1 MGIAEMQRHFN
12 AYGSGQLPEFELR
25 RFICD
30 ALTADPKLSPA
41 FIALTDAYRRA
52 NLIDAQLQSTINADI
67 ADLTGPAA
75 SDLTMVRTPGTRSG
89 APGWFAD
96 GRAANSTD
104 VNLPTG
110 LRTGPPMASPGRRG
124 PSPTSH
130 DRSSNT
136 APLSQG
142 YGTSSEPSWRI
153 DTPAPDP
160 RAFNTGIPADGRTF
174 NPTSTGDGRAFNTG
188 SPATRT
194 GSTGGSM
201 WEVDGGLAEGTAQ
214 QLYPGSVIRDRFV
227 LVEELGRGGMG
238 VVYKAFDRSR
248 GDVRDRYVAIKVLNE
263 EFKRHPLAV
272 RALQRESR
280 KAQKLAHPN
289 VVAVHDFDHDGS
301 NVYMVME
308 FLSGRSLDQ
317 VLREDGQGGI
327 PLEPAMGI
335 IKCLAAALSYAHE
348 QEIIHCDFKPSNAF
362 LGTDGR
368 VKVLDFGI
376 ARAAPSMQEKADV
389 TKFDAGQLGAISPAY
404 ASLEM
409 LQHEQPDVRDD
420 VYAFSCVVYELLTGV
435 HPYQRIDAM
444 KAFQTGLQPRP
455 IRKLSRRQ
463 WRALKQGLAFR
474 RADRAP
480 SIDFVAT
487 QLLSR
492 PSRVNAW
499 TLGAAACMGV
509 VLLAGA
515 LWWEWPDLQRIAS
528 RAPWATH
535 THTPASAKQEVQPP
549 LPSGSRPTSTVE
561 SVPATTVVDET
572 KPPEISLDEGRRQ
585 LADLV
590 SNPQPTREWAAA
602 VQELITRLGVAAPPG
617 DPGIHRARQS
627 GVTTFVA
634 AAEQARSRRQFDE
647 AGNLL
652 SIAGSFDAD
661 APEIVSESAAI
672 ERDKFA
678 PTGQDAQVAQAGQT
692 AQAGQVG
699 QLGQAAQV
707 GQAAQLGGR
716 VSEQKHTN
724 MEMLK
729 EQFETLAAAGDV
741 AGATTTANMLSHSFA
756 GSAYVSR
763 EMPRILSLA
772 YVHLAKTQFAGGQ
785 VNAALQTLQ
794 DGRKKFGKSPDLKD
808 LEARYVSAADL
819 YDRLSTA
826 VVLNVTATKLALDE
840 LRTSEGEEYEV
851 AAQMLAQTLADRIA
865 DQRAANRQAVADKLA
880 EAGKEVFPNY
890 AGLLGRGRAGALQVT
905 PNIVSDQ

>member
-30 ALTADPKLSPA
+30 ALTEDPKLSAA

-52 NLIDAQLQSTINADI
+52 NMIDAHLQATIIADI
-67 ADLTGPAA
+67 ADLTGSGPDMTMIRSPAA
-75 SDLTMVRTPGTRSG
+75 LG
-89 APGWFAD
+89 AGGWFVD

-104 VNLPTG
+104 VNLPAG
-110 LRTGPPMASPGRRG
+110 LRTGPPMAAPARRG
-124 PSPTSH
+124 ANPASY
-130 DRSSNT
+130 DRDSDT
-136 APLSQG
+136 ASLQPPD
-142 YGTSSEPSWRI
+142 YGAATDSSWRL
-153 DTPAPDP
+153 DNPA
-160 RAFNTGIPADGRTF
+160 ADGRT
-174 NPTSTGDGRAFNTG
+174 SNTG

-194 GSTGGSM
+194 GPTRTGTTSGSK
-201 WEVDGGLAEGTAQ
+201 WEVDGRLAEGTAE

-248 GDVRDRYVAIKVLNE
+248 GDVKDRYVAIKVLNE

-327 PLEPAMGI
+327 PLNPAMGI

-348 QEIIHCDFKPSNAF
+348 QDIVHCDFKPSNAF
-362 LGTDGR
+362 LGTDGK

-376 ARAAPSMQEKADV
+376 ARAAPSLQEKGDV

-409 LQHEQPDVRDD
+409 LQQQQPDVRDD
-420 VYAFSCVVYELLTGV
+420 VFAFSCVVYELLTGV
-435 HPYQRIDAM
+435 HPYQRIDAV
-444 KAFQTGLQPRP
+444 KASQTGLQPRP

-480 SIDFVAT
+480 SIDFLAT
-487 QLLSR
+487 QLITR
-492 PSRVNAW
+492 PGRANAW
-499 TLGAAACMGV
+499 AIGAAACIV
-509 VLLAGA
+509 VGLLAGA
-515 LWWEWPDLQRIAS
+515 LWWKWPEVQQRTAGLWHS
-528 RAPWATH
+528 RAGSSVQQ
-535 THTPASAKQEVQPP
+535 PA
-549 LPSGSRPTSTVE
+549 PSGSRPGATVE
-561 SVPATTVVDET
+561 PAPAATVSDDSRPQASRDDT
-572 KPPEISLDEGRRQ
+572 SLAEGRHQ
-585 LADLV
+585 LAQLV
-590 SNPQPTREWAAA
+590 SNPQPTREWALA
-602 VQELITRLGVAAPPG
+602 VQELIAKLGAVAPDDAL
-617 DPGIHRARQS
+617 IQKARQS
-627 GVTTFVA
+627 AVTTFVA
-634 AAEQARSRRQFDE
+634 AAEQARSQGQYE
-647 AGNLL
+647 QAGSSL
-652 SIAGSFDAD
+652 SLAGSFNAQ

-672 ERDKFA
+672 ERDRS
-678 PTGQDAQVAQAGQT
+678 TAQPASPGRPASVGQAGSL
-692 AQAGQVG
+692 GQPAPLGHSG
-699 QLGQAAQV
+699 QPGQAAPT
-707 GQAAQLGGR
+707 AQPAPPDARG
-716 VSEQKHTN
+716 SEEKRAGV
-724 MEMLK
+724 EMLK
-729 EQFETLAAAGDV
+729 EQFETQAAAGDV
-741 AGATTTANMLSHSFA
+741 TGATKTANTLTRSYA

-763 EMPRILSLA
+763 EVPRILILT

-785 VNAALQTLQ
+785 VNTALDTLR
-794 DGRKKFGKSPDLKD
+794 DGRKKFGKSPELKD

-826 VVLNVTATKLALDE
+826 VVLNITATRQALDD
-840 LRTSEGEEYEV
+840 LRAAEGEEYEV

-865 DQRAANRQAVADKLA
+865 DQRAAHREAVADKLVQ
-880 EAGKEVFPNY
+880 AGKEVFPSY
-890 AGLLGRGRAGALQVT
+890 TGLLGRGRAGALAAAPDVGGEQ
-905 PNIVSDQ
+905 

>member
-1 MGIAEMQRHFN
+1 MGIAEVQRQFN

-30 ALTADPKLSPA
+30 ALAEDPKLSSA

-52 NLIDAQLQSTINADI
+52 NLIDAQLQATINADI
-67 ADLTGPAA
+67 ADLTGPS
-75 SDLTMVRTPGTRSG
+75 SDLTMVRSPAARSAG
-89 APGWFAD
+89 ADWFAQP
-96 GRAANSTD
+96 RAANSTD

-124 PSPTSH
+124 PNPALQQEH
-130 DRSSNT
+130 GSNT
-136 APLSQG
+136 APLQPG
-142 YGTSSEPSWRI
+142 YGAASDSSWRI
-153 DTPAPDP
+153 DNPAV
-160 RAFNTGIPADGRTF
+160 DGRTR
-174 NPTSTGDGRAFNTG
+174 NTGPPLTRPGSTSSPTWDIDGRLG
-188 SPATRT
+188 EVAT
-194 GSTGGSM
+194 
-201 WEVDGGLAEGTAQ
+201 Q

-248 GDVRDRYVAIKVLNE
+248 GDVKDRYVAIKVLNE

-289 VVAVHDFDHDGS
+289 VVSVHDFDHDGG

-327 PLEPAMGI
+327 PLNPAMGI

-348 QEIIHCDFKPSNAF
+348 QEIVHCDFKPSNAF

-376 ARAAPSMQEKADV
+376 ARAAPALQENAEV

-435 HPYQRIDAM
+435 HPYQRIDAV
-444 KAFQTGLQPRP
+444 KAAQTGLQPRP

-480 SIDFVAT
+480 SIDFLAN
-487 QLLSR
+487 QLINR
-492 PSRVNAW
+492 PSSANVWA
-499 TLGAAACMGV
+499 LAAAVCMV
-509 VLLAGA
+509 VILLAGA
-515 LWWEWPDLQRIAS
+515 VWWKWPDVQRFARS
-528 RAPWATH
+528 LWPSHADSSAQQAAPA
-535 THTPASAKQEVQPP
+535 PG
-549 LPSGSRPTSTVE
+549 GSRPTPTVE
-561 SVPATTVVDET
+561 PAPAAPVPGDT
-572 KPPEISLDEGRRQ
+572 KSQPSRDEISPDERQRQ
-585 LADLV
+585 LADL
-590 SNPQPTREWAAA
+590 
-602 VQELITRLGVAAPPG
+602 
-617 DPGIHRARQS
+617 
-627 GVTTFVA
+627 
-634 AAEQARSRRQFDE
+634 
-647 AGNLL
+647 L
-652 SIAGSFDAD
+652 SSPKPEP
-661 APEIVSESAAI
+661 PEIVSQSAAI
-672 ERDKFA
+672 ERDKSA
-678 PTGQDAQVAQAGQT
+678 
-692 AQAGQVG
+692 
-699 QLGQAAQV
+699 QAAQP
-707 GQAAQLGGR
+707 AQPDAR
-716 VSEQKHTN
+716 ASEEKRASI
-724 MEMLK
+724 EILK
-729 EQFETLAAAGDV
+729 EQFETQAAAGDV
-741 AGATTTANMLSHSFA
+741 SGAKLTANALARSSA

-763 EMPRILSLA
+763 EVPRILSLS

-785 VNAALQTLQ
+785 VNAALDTIQ
-794 DGRKKFGKSPDLKD
+794 DGRKKFAKSPELKD
-808 LEARYVSAADL
+808 LQARYVAAADL

-826 VVLNVTATKLALDE
+826 VVLNVTATKQALDD
-840 LRTSEGEEYEV
+840 LRATEGEEYEV

-865 DQRAANRQAVADKLA
+865 DQRAANREAVADKLA
-880 EAGKEVFPNY
+880 QAGKEVFPNY
-890 AGLLGRGRAGALQVT
+890 AALLGRGKAGALSTT
-905 PNIVSDQ
+905 PSIVSDQ